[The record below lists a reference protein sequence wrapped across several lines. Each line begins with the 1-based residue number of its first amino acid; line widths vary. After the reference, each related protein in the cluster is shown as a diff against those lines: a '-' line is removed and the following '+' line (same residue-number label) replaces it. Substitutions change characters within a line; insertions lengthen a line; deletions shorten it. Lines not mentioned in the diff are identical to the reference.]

1 MKKHIEYD
9 KINDNHVIYGGVIM
23 KFSSSE
29 SELDKES
36 LFDESS
42 ESNTTSVSQEE
53 PSENAVSDAIKVD
66 TIPSTHDDAASYD
79 NTSTSVQDNIISSA
93 DETAASDSDGA
104 SDADTQKKCP
114 VNHVG
119 NGTLAVAIA
128 LLYIALFAVIIFLFF
143 DKLYTNHS
151 ANSQATTIHILS
163 QSEDVNVK
171 AGTPTEFF
179 IDAEGT
185 NLTYQW
191 YYRKSGDQ
199 MWHVWK
205 NHTKSTTKSTA
216 NSSWDGMEVYCTIT
230 DNNRTTV
237 ASDIITITIEK

>member
-1 MKKHIEYD
+1 
-9 KINDNHVIYGGVIM
+9 M
-23 KFSSSE
+23 KFTSSK

-36 LFDESS
+36 LPDESS
-42 ESNTTSVSQEE
+42 ESNPASVTPEE
-53 PSENAVSDAIKVD
+53 PSENAVSEAKGVD
-66 TIPSTHDDAASYD
+66 TMPFADDDVTAYD
-79 NTSTSVQDNIISSA
+79 NTSNAGQDNVISSV
-93 DETAASDSDGA
+93 DENAVSDSDV
-104 SDADTQKKCP
+104 SSNEDTQKKCP
-114 VNHVG
+114 INSVG

-128 LLYIALFAVIIFLFF
+128 LLYVALFAVIIFLFV
-143 DKLYTNHS
+143 DKFVANHS
-151 ANSQATTIHILS
+151 VGSQTTTICILS
-163 QSEDVNVK
+163 QSENVNIK
-171 AGTPTEFF
+171 EGTPTEFF

-199 MWHVWK
+199 MWHIWK

-237 ASDIITITIEK
+237 ATDIVNITIEKNK